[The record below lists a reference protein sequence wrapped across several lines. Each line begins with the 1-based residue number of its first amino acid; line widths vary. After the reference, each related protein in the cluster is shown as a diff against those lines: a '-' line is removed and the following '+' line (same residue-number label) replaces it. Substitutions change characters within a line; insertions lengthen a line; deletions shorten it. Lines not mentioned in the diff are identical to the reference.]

1 MAEILFYLLIV
12 LGIITVVGHAI
23 WWMIAAILRAFFG
36 STPQP
41 VKLTSLKKEC
51 VECGE
56 ALSLNDEF
64 CANCGRSQKPVSKPD
79 PLIDLAMTA
88 RQLDRFLNLGKID
101 VATHQAVMNAIEEE
115 RERLTRPMRSQPQAK
130 PVVETPPPVVVV
142 SPIVAPPP
150 VPAPVLSVRTETE
163 IPASSTPKPI
173 VVPVKPVA
181 PPEPPPEPRR
191 SFAEML
197 ETFME
202 ESSIRWGEI
211 IGGLLIIGCSLALVI
226 SLWAQITAVPLLKFS
241 VFVGVTAGL
250 FGIGFYSAHR
260 WKLPTTS
267 RGALTIS
274 TLLVPL
280 NFLAMT
286 AFSQTAETNSPLI
299 IAGEMIALMLFLFL
313 VYQAGKVIT
322 PGRSLVSNP
331 WLLSGVTLLP
341 SMAMLMAKHWQSR
354 QAAMMWLG
362 VAPMVCYWLGTG
374 AALRGARAKTDET
387 DEDNANRVFLILGI
401 ASFATLLPCS
411 LFLAKAGVFSIS
423 LHRFAPFITLFAVPA
438 IAVGMTFRH
447 SATASGKT
455 KTIATSI
462 ALLGAMLA
470 MSGLALTWPRPLP
483 MIGTALINCVVCIVL
498 ARSFDLKLAQI
509 GALAFFALAYLIGAN
524 VLIGDLPYWN
534 EEPARLV
541 ACLWSRASG
550 LTWMSLFVLF
560 AAIAEVFRRWARKP
574 EARIQE
580 VASVAAALFSLLILI
595 WHGFG
600 LAGDPQHLTLAL
612 LFFAASAFFIAWFR
626 DQFVASWIGWS
637 LALLAVVQAFAFKF
651 GYQLAPYHPV
661 RLSLLTLASLAT
673 VVAVVWRNSGGKIR
687 RNVTAPATFAALGCS
702 IAVAPFVMFGGWM
715 SVTQMTGRVFWLAA
729 IWLALSLLNG
739 WRILFTAFQAA
750 LTVAVVCGV
759 LAIFDAQALPSA
771 LVWQHLL
778 RWQAIGIALVWLS
791 IAWIALR
798 LMVRRNDDTEK
809 PSNLARLLFPPWPTV
824 DRIVTAAVW
833 MMSLVL
839 SLVSGANG
847 AGSWLLLMS
856 LFVVFAVGL
865 WEQFQRRLVMAM
877 MTLLASG
884 CLLLSWRFSATEI
897 STQWLRWSAAVSFA
911 LVTLPILFREPLR
924 QFCLRFNWPQ
934 METRSAGLARLARW
948 ESLLLF
954 AAPVLGLTLM
964 EFWTKRLN
972 ASNSL
977 ASTVI
982 FLTPILILSLSL
994 AAHAI
999 RENSATYTLASGL
1012 LLNLATTLG
1021 CLLQPGIHWVAIVQ
1035 ANIITSALFA
1045 LVWLTAR
1052 TRLRWSKADAEPIA
1066 APGMILQ
1073 TQIAVTMIASMALLA
1088 LAAAL
1093 IAVDPEI
1100 LSRMITA
1107 IGNGWGWLATCL
1119 SAAAWLSLRKQQ
1131 FGSRLAKLKVEQ
1143 LGVAVLATAV
1153 LVVCSLSRIAGG
1165 WASYRALLIGIGVS
1179 AWLMFVV
1186 RRFEFRQMP
1195 VENREAATGWA
1206 LALGLAQLAMTWRG
1220 MQAPD
1225 SLWWTVGSYAAL
1237 SLLFGWMAVALRRRS
1252 LVYLSAPLWNLILW
1266 TLFVR
1271 RTDLLSHVFEFVALN
1286 IVVLSLT
1293 SLVWL
1298 WLDLKTMR
1306 PAIGRRPFHRM
1317 TILLTLPTLLLT
1329 SGFHWGI
1336 GHVWQDHQEPLWLI
1350 WLAILSVMALLVAY
1364 LWDENVTASLRG
1376 LHLTGVVV
1384 VLEVCSLLPISE
1396 HLFWAVSVA
1405 AFSMYA
1411 LFASWLWRRRE
1422 LLVQLAERTGI
1433 VANAEVAGLLRNWLL
1448 SWHSLFAAGSFLFV
1462 LFVLFDAPSLWNRLL
1477 ATSGL
1482 FALPIAFALLARG
1495 ERDQGLITASVRL
1508 CLVNLVMWSWAWLSP
1523 PTVAGSWQLTNRL
1536 IIVMLIAEAVLIV
1549 YRLILTQRL
1558 KAENLWRK
1566 ALRADLP
1573 AVAGIGLVG
1582 LAFVLV
1588 TEFEQRTN
1596 FGVVLLGWPAIVAVL
1611 VTLIGVS
1618 LIGIAFAVLPGE
1630 DPFDLDERG
1639 KMRYVYLTEV
1649 FLVLTFVHLRL
1660 TMPWL
1665 FGGIFTAYWPIA
1677 VMLLAFAGVALSE
1690 VFRRQGK
1697 LVLAEPLAKTG
1708 VLLPL
1713 LPVIGF
1719 WSLNSQVPYSGLLL
1733 TVGLFY
1739 GVLSVMKR
1747 SLGLG
1752 LLAALAGNSG
1762 LWHFLNRVEG
1772 LTFFEH
1778 PQLWLIPM
1786 AVSVLLAA
1794 RINRESLSAEQMN
1807 SIRYGALVT
1816 IYVSSTAD
1824 IFING
1829 VETAPWLPIILAVL
1843 AVGGVIA
1850 GLMMRIRAFLF
1861 LGTAFLLLSMLT
1873 MIWSASVNLQWTWLW
1888 YVTGIAFGVLIIYTV
1903 AMFER
1908 KREQMIGFVERLKQ
1922 WQ

>member
-1 MAEILFYLLIV
+1 
-12 LGIITVVGHAI
+12 
-23 WWMIAAILRAFFG
+23 
-36 STPQP
+36 
-41 VKLTSLKKEC
+41 
-51 VECGE
+51 
-56 ALSLNDEF
+56 
-64 CANCGRSQKPVSKPD
+64 
-79 PLIDLAMTA
+79 
-88 RQLDRFLNLGKID
+88 
-101 VATHQAVMNAIEEE
+101 
-115 RERLTRPMRSQPQAK
+115 
-130 PVVETPPPVVVV
+130 
-142 SPIVAPPP
+142 
-150 VPAPVLSVRTETE
+150 
-163 IPASSTPKPI
+163 
-173 VVPVKPVA
+173 
-181 PPEPPPEPRR
+181 
-191 SFAEML
+191 
-197 ETFME
+197 
-202 ESSIRWGEI
+202 
-211 IGGLLIIGCSLALVI
+211 LAL
-226 SLWAQITAVPLLKFS
+226 
-241 VFVGVTAGL
+241 
-250 FGIGFYSAHR
+250 
-260 WKLPTTS
+260 
-267 RGALTIS
+267 
-274 TLLVPL
+274 
-280 NFLAMT
+280 
-286 AFSQTAETNSPLI
+286 
-299 IAGEMIALMLFLFL
+299 
-313 VYQAGKVIT
+313 
-322 PGRSLVSNP
+322 
-331 WLLSGVTLLP
+331 
-341 SMAMLMAKHWQSR
+341 
-354 QAAMMWLG
+354 
-362 VAPMVCYWLGTG
+362 
-374 AALRGARAKTDET
+374 
-387 DEDNANRVFLILGI
+387 
-401 ASFATLLPCS
+401 
-411 LFLAKAGVFSIS
+411 
-423 LHRFAPFITLFAVPA
+423 
-438 IAVGMTFRH
+438 
-447 SATASGKT
+447 
-455 KTIATSI
+455 
-462 ALLGAMLA
+462 
-470 MSGLALTWPRPLP
+470 
-483 MIGTALINCVVCIVL
+483 
-498 ARSFDLKLAQI
+498 
-509 GALAFFALAYLIGAN
+509 
-524 VLIGDLPYWN
+524 
-534 EEPARLV
+534 
-541 ACLWSRASG
+541 
-550 LTWMSLFVLF
+550 
-560 AAIAEVFRRWARKP
+560 
-574 EARIQE
+574 
-580 VASVAAALFSLLILI
+580 
-595 WHGFG
+595 
-600 LAGDPQHLTLAL
+600 
-612 LFFAASAFFIAWFR
+612 
-626 DQFVASWIGWS
+626 
-637 LALLAVVQAFAFKF
+637 
-651 GYQLAPYHPV
+651 
-661 RLSLLTLASLAT
+661 
-673 VVAVVWRNSGGKIR
+673 
-687 RNVTAPATFAALGCS
+687 
-702 IAVAPFVMFGGWM
+702 
-715 SVTQMTGRVFWLAA
+715 
-729 IWLALSLLNG
+729 
-739 WRILFTAFQAA
+739 
-750 LTVAVVCGV
+750 
-759 LAIFDAQALPSA
+759 
-771 LVWQHLL
+771 
-778 RWQAIGIALVWLS
+778 
-791 IAWIALR
+791 
-798 LMVRRNDDTEK
+798 
-809 PSNLARLLFPPWPTV
+809 
-824 DRIVTAAVW
+824 
-833 MMSLVL
+833 
-839 SLVSGANG
+839 
-847 AGSWLLLMS
+847 
-856 LFVVFAVGL
+856 
-865 WEQFQRRLVMAM
+865 AM

-884 CLLLSWRFSATEI
+884 CLLLSWRFLATGENV
-897 STQWLRWSAAVSFA
+897 QWLRWFAAFSFA
-911 LVTLPILFREPLR
+911 LVALPILCREPLR

-964 EFWTKRLN
+964 EFSTKRLN

-977 ASTVI
+977 ASTLV
-982 FLTPILILSLSL
+982 FLAPILILSLTL
-994 AAHAI
+994 AAHAV

-1012 LLNLATTLG
+1012 LLNLATALG
-1021 CLLQPGIHWVAIVQ
+1021 CLLQPEIHWVAIVQ
-1035 ANIITSALFA
+1035 ANVITSALFA

-1052 TRLRWSKADAEPIA
+1052 TRLRWSKADTEPIA

-1073 TQIAVTMIASMALLA
+1073 TQIAVTVIASVALLA

-1093 IAVDPEI
+1093 IALEPEI
-1100 LSRMITA
+1100 SSRMITS

-1119 SAAAWLSLRKQQ
+1119 SAVAWLSLRKQQ

-1143 LGVAVLATAV
+1143 LGVAVLATTV
-1153 LVVCSLSRIAGG
+1153 LVVCSLSRIASG

-1186 RRFEFRQMP
+1186 RRFEFRQMT
-1195 VENREAATGWA
+1195 VENREAATGWV
-1206 LALGLAQLAMTWRG
+1206 LALGLTQLSMAGRG

-1286 IVVLSLT
+1286 VVALSLT

-1336 GHVWQDHQEPLWLI
+1336 GHVWQDHQELLWLT
-1350 WLAILSVMALLVAY
+1350 WLAILSVAVLLVAY
-1364 LWDENVTASLRG
+1364 LWDENITASLRG

-1384 VLEVCSLLPISE
+1384 VLEVCSLLPISK
-1396 HLFWAVSVA
+1396 HWFWAVSVA

-1422 LLVQLAERTGI
+1422 LLAQSAERAGI

-1462 LFVLFDAPSLWNRLL
+1462 FFVLFDAPSLWNRLL
-1477 ATSGL
+1477 ANSGL
-1482 FALPIAFALLARG
+1482 FAWPIAFTLLARG
-1495 ERDQGLITASVRL
+1495 GQDQRLITANVRL
-1508 CLVNLVMWSWAWLSP
+1508 CLVNAVMWSWAWLSP
-1523 PTVAGSWQLTNRL
+1523 PKAGNWQLTNRI

-1549 YRLILTQRL
+1549 YRLILAQWL
-1558 KAENLWRK
+1558 KADSLWRK

-1573 AVAGIGLVG
+1573 VVAGIGLLG
-1582 LAFVLV
+1582 LAFVLLA
-1588 TEFEQRTN
+1588 EFEQRTN
-1596 FGVVLLGWPAIVAVL
+1596 FGAVLLGWPAIVAVL

-1649 FLVLTFVHLRL
+1649 FMALTFMHLRL

-1665 FGGIFTAYWPIA
+1665 FGGIFSAYWPIV

-1690 VFRRQGK
+1690 LFRRQGK

-1762 LWHFLNRVEG
+1762 LWHFLNRVDG

-1794 RINRESLSAEQMN
+1794 RINRESLSADQMN

-1829 VETAPWLPIILAVL
+1829 VEAAPWLPIILAVL

-1850 GLMMRIRAFLF
+1850 GLMMRVRAFLF

>member
-1 MAEILFYLLIV
+1 MVEILVGLILV
-12 LGIITVVGHAI
+12 LGVVAVVGHAI
-23 WWMIAAILRAFFG
+23 WWTVAAIFRAVFG
-36 STPQP
+36 DSPEAAKP
-41 VKLTSLKKEC
+41 VSLKKEC
-51 VECGE
+51 RECGA

-64 CANCGRSQKPVSKPD
+64 CSNCGRSQKPADKPD
-79 PLIDLAMTA
+79 PLVDLAMTA
-88 RQLDRFLNLGKID
+88 RQLDQFFNLGKID
-101 VATHQAVMNAIEEE
+101 PATHTAVMNAIEEE
-115 RERLTRPMRSQPQAK
+115 RERLTRPMRPQPQTI
-130 PVVETPPPVVVV
+130 PVVETPPPAFIVP
-142 SPIVAPPP
+142 PIVAPPP
-150 VPAPVLSVRTETE
+150 VPSPVLSVHAETE
-163 IPASSTPKPI
+163 IAVSPLPKPA
-173 VVPVKPVA
+173 VVAPPVKPIA
-181 PPEPPPEPRR
+181 PRR

-286 AFSQTAETNSPLI
+286 AFSQTADPNSPI
-299 IAGEMIALMLFLFL
+299 IVAGELIALMLFLVL
-313 VYQAGKVIT
+313 VYQAGKVIA
-322 PGRSLVSNP
+322 PGKLVVPAP
-331 WLLSGVTLLP
+331 WLLAGVTLLP

-374 AALRGARAKTDET
+374 AALRGARAQTDESV
-387 DEDNANRVFLILGI
+387 DGKANRVFLILGI
-401 ASFATLLPCS
+401 ASFATLLPCA

-423 LHRFAPFITLFAVPA
+423 LHRFAPFISLFAVPA
-438 IAVGMTFRH
+438 IACGMTFRH
-447 SATASGKT
+447 STTASGKT

-483 MIGTALINCVVCIVL
+483 MIGTAMINCVVCAVL

-524 VLIGDLPYWN
+524 VLIGDLPWWS
-534 EEPARLV
+534 EEPSRLV
-541 ACLWSRASG
+541 ACVWSRASG
-550 LTWMSLFVLF
+550 LAWMSLFVLF
-560 AAIAEVFRRWARKP
+560 AGVAELFRRVARKA

-580 VASVAAALFSLLILI
+580 VAAVVAASLSLLILTA
-595 WHGFG
+595 HGFG
-600 LAGDPQHLTLAL
+600 MAGDPQQLTLVYV
-612 LFFAASAFFIAWFR
+612 FFAVSTFAIAWFR
-626 DQFVASWIGWS
+626 DLFPSGWIGWA
-637 LALLAVVQAFAFKF
+637 LALLAIVQAFAFKF

-661 RLSLLTLASLAT
+661 RLSLLTLASLAA

-687 RNVTAPATFAALGCS
+687 RIVSVPATFAALCCS
-702 IAVAPFVMFGGWM
+702 IVVAPFVLVGGWM
-715 SVTQMTGRVFWLAA
+715 SLSQMTGRVFWLAA
-729 IWLALSLLNG
+729 IWLTLSLVNG

-791 IAWIALR
+791 IAWILLR
-798 LMVRRNDDTEK
+798 LMVRRNDDVEG
-809 PSNLARLLFPPWPTV
+809 PSQLARLLFPPWPTV

-833 MMSLVL
+833 AMSLVL
-839 SLVSGANG
+839 SLVSGAGG
-847 AGSWLLLMS
+847 AGAWLLLVS
-856 LFVVFAVGL
+856 LLLVFVVGL
-865 WEQFQRRLVMAM
+865 WEQFQRRLVLAM
-877 MTLLASG
+877 ITLLANG
-884 CLLLSWRFSATEI
+884 CLSLSWRFLAAGTNV
-897 STQWLRWSAAVSFA
+897 QWLRWSAAISFA
-911 LVTLPILFREPLR
+911 LVALPIIYREPLQR
-924 QFCLRFNWPQ
+924 FCQRFNWPQ

-954 AAPVLGLTLM
+954 AAPVLSLSFL
-964 EFWTKRLN
+964 EFSTKRFETPI
-972 ASNSL
+972 SL
-977 ASTVI
+977 ANTLV
-982 FLTPILILSLSL
+982 FLTPILILSLTL
-994 AAHAI
+994 VAHAV

-1012 LLNLATTLG
+1012 LLNLAATLG
-1021 CLLQPGIHWVAIVQ
+1021 CLLQPGIHWVAIAQ

-1045 LVWLTAR
+1045 LGWLAAR
-1052 TRLRWSKADAEPIA
+1052 TRWRWSKKDADLIA

-1073 TQIAVTMIASMALLA
+1073 TQIAVTVIASVALLA
-1088 LAAAL
+1088 LAAAQ
-1093 IAVDPEI
+1093 IAVDPVFP
-1100 LSRMITA
+1100 SRMIPI
-1107 IGNGWGWLATCL
+1107 IGNGWGWLATSL

-1131 FGSRLAKLKVEQ
+1131 FGSRLAKLNVDQ
-1143 LGVAVLATAV
+1143 LGVAFLAAAS
-1153 LVVCSLSRIAGG
+1153 LIVCSLSRVAAG
-1165 WASYRALLIGIGVS
+1165 WASYHALLIGIGVS
-1179 AWLMFVV
+1179 AWLMFVI
-1186 RRFEFRQMP
+1186 RRFEIGQ
-1195 VENREAATGWA
+1195 VAIENREAATGWA

-1220 MQAPD
+1220 IEAPN
-1225 SLWWTVGSYAAL
+1225 SLWWTVGSYAVL

-1252 LVYLSAPLWNLILW
+1252 LVYLSAPLWNLILL

-1271 RTDLLSHVFEFVALN
+1271 RVDLSSYMFEFVALN
-1286 IVVLSLT
+1286 VVVLSLT

-1306 PAIGRRPFHRM
+1306 PVIGRHPFHRM
-1317 TILLTLPTLLLT
+1317 TILLTLPTILLT
-1329 SGFHWGI
+1329 SGFHWLL
-1336 GHVWQDHQEPLWLI
+1336 GHRWQDHHQSHWLA
-1350 WLAILSVMALLVAY
+1350 WLAILSVAALLLAY
-1364 LWDENVTASLRG
+1364 LWDEHVTASLRG
-1376 LHLTGVVV
+1376 LHLVGIVVL
-1384 VLEVCSLLPISE
+1384 LEVCSLLPVSE
-1396 HLFWAVSVA
+1396 AWLWAISVA
-1405 AFSMYA
+1405 AFSLYA
-1411 LFASWLWRRRE
+1411 LFVSWLWHKRE
-1422 LLVQLAERTGI
+1422 MLAQWAERSGI
-1433 VANAEVAGLLRNWLL
+1433 VVNADVAGLLRSWLL
-1448 SWHSLFAAGSFLFV
+1448 SWHSLSAAGIFV
-1462 LFVLFDAPSLWNRLL
+1462 FVFFMLLDASSLWNRLL
-1477 ATSGL
+1477 AASSL
-1482 FALPIAFALLARG
+1482 FALPAAFAFLARG
-1495 ERDQGLITASVRL
+1495 QQDQSLITTSMRL
-1508 CLVNLVMWSWAWLSP
+1508 CLVNVVMWSWAWLSP
-1523 PTVAGSWQLTNRL
+1523 PKAGNWQLANRL
-1536 IIVMLIAEAVLIV
+1536 ILVMLIAEAVLIF
-1549 YRLILTQRL
+1549 YRLILAQRL
-1558 KAENLWRK
+1558 SADSLWRK

-1573 AVAGIGLVG
+1573 VVAGIGLVS
-1582 LAFVLV
+1582 LAIVLAA
-1588 TEFEQRTN
+1588 EFEQRTN
-1596 FGVVLLGWPAIVAVL
+1596 FGAVLLGWPAIVAVL
-1611 VTLIGVS
+1611 VTLIGVC

-1649 FLVLTFVHLRL
+1649 FLALTFVHLRL

-1665 FGGIFTAYWPIA
+1665 FGGIFSAYWPIV
-1677 VMLLAFAGVALSE
+1677 VMLLAFTGVALSE

-1708 VLLPL
+1708 VLLPM

-1778 PQLWLIPM
+1778 PQLWMIPL